1 MNSIKVSYKKW
12 ILYLRILI
20 IVKHLIL
27 IDFYST
33 LQVKIDLKRKHEY
46 IALSNLSIY
55 YTWKNIKKPYKYN
68 KFKILAATWNEEF

>member
-55 YTWKNIKKPYKYN
+55 YTWKNIKNPCKYN